1 MKSEKVYI
9 YQLSA
14 KKQNKIRKQVTAAL
28 HGIVASD
35 RLQGEVNIIMSG
47 RVNDLKYLEVEI

>member
-35 RLQGEVNIIMSG
+35 RLQCEVNIIMSG
-47 RVNDLKYLEVEI
+47 RVNDLKYLEVEV